1 MQDFFRSRL
10 KKSRREERIMDQ
22 KVINI
27 EEGKYAIGVQT
38 LQKDKDEPSAMA
50 NYLSQMAIVTK
61 QDDFLTL
68 SLLLQSQKT
77 ITGFQVENQTGE
89 LVEAIEKQV
98 DEEMDR
104 RFEMFQLDRFTSTL
118 NVRVQYE
125 VEHEGQNFKGDEA
138 LRLSFDE
145 ESLEKLD

>member
-1 MQDFFRSRL
+1 MGQT
-10 KKSRREERIMDQ
+10 
-22 KVINI
+22 VINI

-38 LQKDKDEPSAMA
+38 LKKDENEPSAMA
-50 NYLSQMAIVTK
+50 NYLSQKAIVSK
-61 QDDFLTL
+61 QGEFFTL

-77 ITGFQVENQTGE
+77 ITGFQVENQAGE

-104 RFEMFQLDRFTSTL
+104 RFEMFEIEQLPAIL
-118 NVRVQYE
+118 HARVQYE
-125 VEHEGQNFKGDEA
+125 VEHEGRSFKGDEV

-145 ESLEKLD
+145 QSLEKLA